1 MQKKLIVALIAA
13 SILGLSACDKAKE
26 VANKVEAETTKAVDS
41 AKNAGSSSEEAISA
55 KINKYVSVSNDL
67 QKYFHESNEFFAKN
81 RAEREAKAKA
91 GDFKSIETNSSVFE
105 RSGKKLEE
113 IAQMPGDTPDVDNAA
128 KAYAAVITEYLPNW
142 DELQSYN
149 KAKKY
154 EDDNGAKGK
163 ELLVKYNEGQAKL
176 IAAQEAFEKVFK
188 VAMDKEKVKRVAEYK
203 AKGQLL
209 ELHTTQALENAGQM
223 LEIFDDFADFKNQ
236 AKIDKANALLAELD
250 TNLDAMNKEYQT
262 QEAEKKLDAFN
273 TWKSVHSYLV
283 SFTGKYRE
291 ARKDPK
297 RYNDMVRDYN
307 NAVDDY
313 NRMMR

>member
-26 VANKVEAETTKAVDS
+26 VANKVESETTKAVDS

-67 QKYFHESNEFFAKN
+67 QKYFHESNELFAKN
-81 RAEREAKAKA
+81 RAERKAKAKA
-91 GDFKSIETNSSVFE
+91 GDFKSINTNSSVFE

-113 IAQMPGDTPDVDNAA
+113 IAQMPGDVPDVDNVA
-128 KAYAAVITEYLPNW
+128 KAYAAVIAEYLPNW
-142 DELQSYN
+142 GELQSYN

-176 IAAQEAFEKVFK
+176 ITAQEAFEKVFK
-188 VAMDKEKVKRVAEYK
+188 VAMDKEKVKRIAEYK

-236 AKIDKANALLAELD
+236 AKIDKANALLTELD

-262 QEAEKKLDAFN
+262 QEAEKKLGTFN

-297 RYNDMVRDYN
+297 HYNDMVGDYN
-307 NAVDDY
+307 NAVDNY
-313 NRMMR
+313 NSMMR